1 MQPSRCVPASFLLV
15 PALGIPSLTKHWS
28 IPMSRTSNV
37 LAIVMAGGE
46 GSRLH
51 PLTAERC
58 KPAVPFNGKHR
69 IVDFVL
75 SNLVNSEI
83 YSIYLLV
90 QYKSQSLIEH
100 VRQSWTMA
108 RFIPQHFVTV
118 VPPQMRNGPEWFQ
131 GTADS
136 VYQNI
141 HLIESFQ
148 PDIVAVFGADHVYR
162 MDVRQMV
169 DFHVAS
175 KAHVSVATLPVPLS
189 QCSQFGI
196 VETDAHHRISQ
207 FVEKPASTRPMPGST
222 THTLASMGNYLFN
235 ADVLLDALRKA
246 HAEGH
251 SDFGRDILPT
261 MLKSHKLMAYDFHN
275 NAIPGIAAYE
285 EPGYWRDVGT
295 IDAYFE
301 AHFDTLG
308 ATPRFRMTNPQW
320 PIYASPDLAESAQ
333 IENGVL
339 HRSVV
344 GSGSV
349 VDGASLDHAMLRRSV
364 LVERGAHLEHCIV
377 MERSHIGSGA
387 RVRRA
392 IIDQDNDIP
401 PYESIGFDL
410 SADRQRFHVTP
421 SGIVVVPRNFFPVRS
436 GARAG
441 RVVPGRR
448 RGAEPAGFP
457 ANAAGHGLW
466 AAA

>member
-1 MQPSRCVPASFLLV
+1 
-15 PALGIPSLTKHWS
+15 
-28 IPMSRTSNV
+28 MSRTRNV

-100 VRQSWTMA
+100 VRSSWTMT
-108 RFIPQHFVTV
+108 RFISEHFVTV

-148 PDIVAVFGADHVYR
+148 PDIVAVFGADHIYR

-169 DFHVAS
+169 DFHRAS

-189 QCSQFGI
+189 MCHQFGI
-196 VETDAHHRISQ
+196 VETDAHHRIGN
-207 FVEKPASTRPMPGST
+207 FVEKPQTARSMPGST
-222 THTLASMGNYLFN
+222 THALASMGNYLFN

-246 HAEGH
+246 HAAGH
-251 SDFGRDILPT
+251 SDFGRDILPR
-261 MLKSHKLMAYDFHN
+261 MLRSHRLMAYDFHTN
-275 NAIPGIAAYE
+275 QIPGTAAYE
-285 EPGYWRDVGT
+285 EHAYWRDVGT
-295 IDAYFE
+295 IDAYFN

-308 ATPRFRMTNPQW
+308 AAPKFRMTNREW
-320 PIYASPDLAESAQ
+320 PIYASPDQAESAQ
-333 IENGVL
+333 VENGVL

-344 GSGSV
+344 GSGCI

-364 LVERGAHLEHCIV
+364 LVERDAQLEHCIV
-377 MERSHIGSGA
+377 MERSRIGQGA
-387 RVRRA
+387 RIRRA
-392 IIDQDNDIP
+392 IVDQDNDIP
-401 PYESIGFDL
+401 PYEEIGIDPV
-410 SADRQRFHVTP
+410 ADRRRFPVTD
-421 SGIVVVPRNFFPVRS
+421 SGIVVVPRMFFP
-436 GARAG
+436 ARTQ
-441 RVVPGRR
+441 R
-448 RGAEPAGFP
+448 PALALSP
-457 ANAAGHGLW
+457 ANGAAVRPADMGLTDSVYRV
-466 AAA
+466 AA

>member
-1 MQPSRCVPASFLLV
+1 
-15 PALGIPSLTKHWS
+15 
-28 IPMSRTSNV
+28 MSRTANV

-100 VRQSWTMA
+100 IRSSWTMT

-148 PDIVAVFGADHVYR
+148 PDIVAVFGADHIYR

-169 DFHVAS
+169 EFHRANQ
-175 KAHVSVATLPVPLS
+175 AHVSVATLPVPLS
-189 QCSQFGI
+189 QCNQFGI
-196 VETDAHHRISQ
+196 VEVDDQNHIVN
-207 FVEKPASTRPMPGST
+207 FVEKPKNTHPMPGST
-222 THTLASMGNYLFN
+222 THALASMGNYLFN
-235 ADVLLDALRKA
+235 ADVLLEALKKA
-246 HAEGH
+246 HATGH

-261 MLKSHKLMAYDFHN
+261 MLKSHRLMAYDFTTN
-275 NAIPGIAAYE
+275 EIPGTAPYE
-285 EPGYWRDVGT
+285 EHAYWRDVGT
-295 IDAYFE
+295 IDAYFD

-308 ATPRFRMTNPQW
+308 ATPRFRMTNRDW
-320 PIYASPDLAESAQ
+320 PIYASPDQAESAQ
-333 IENGVL
+333 IENGMIN
-339 HRSVV
+339 RSVV
-344 GSGSV
+344 GSGSI
-349 VDGASLDHAMLRRSV
+349 VDGATLDHAMLRRSV
-364 LVERGAHLEHCIV
+364 LVARDARLEHCIV
-377 MERSHIGSGA
+377 MERSRIGQGA
-387 RVRRA
+387 HVRRA

-401 PYESIGFDL
+401 PGERIGFDL
-410 SADRQRFHVTP
+410 EQDRKRFHVTE
-421 SGIVVVPRNFFPVRS
+421 SGIVVVPRQFFP
-436 GARAG
+436 ARGTTIVNNSLKVDRIRA
-441 RVVPGRR
+441 P
-448 RGAEPAGFP
+448 EPAAPFR
-457 ANAAGHGLW
+457 

>member
-1 MQPSRCVPASFLLV
+1 
-15 PALGIPSLTKHWS
+15 
-28 IPMSRTSNV
+28 MSRTRNV

-100 VRQSWTMA
+100 IRSSWTMT

-118 VPPQMRNGPEWFQ
+118 VPPQMNNGPEWFQ

-148 PDIVAVFGADHVYR
+148 PDIVAVFGADHIYR

-169 DFHVAS
+169 DFHRAS
-175 KAHVSVATLPVPLS
+175 NAHVSVATLPVPLA
-189 QCSQFGI
+189 QCNQFGI
-196 VETDAHHRISQ
+196 VEVDAHHRIAN
-207 FVEKPASTRPMPGST
+207 FVEKPKTVPRPMPGSS
-222 THTLASMGNYLFN
+222 THALASMGNYLFN
-235 ADVLLDALRKA
+235 ADVLLDALKKA
-246 HAEGH
+246 HATGH

-261 MLKSHKLMAYDFHN
+261 MLQSHRLMAYDFTAN
-275 NAIPGIAAYE
+275 EIPGTAPYE
-285 EPGYWRDVGT
+285 EHAYWRDVGT
-295 IDAYFE
+295 IDAYFD

-308 ATPRFRMTNPQW
+308 ATPRFRMTNREW
-320 PIYASPDLAESAQ
+320 PIYASPDQAESAQ
-333 IENGVL
+333 IENGVI

-344 GSGSV
+344 GSGSI

-364 LVERGAHLEHCIV
+364 LVERDARLEHCIV
-377 MERSHIGSGA
+377 MERSRIGQGA
-387 RVRRA
+387 QVRRA

-401 PYESIGFDL
+401 SGERIGFDE
-410 SADRQRFHVTP
+410 AEDRRRFHVTE
-421 SGIVVVPRNFFPVRS
+421 SGIVVVPRQFFPKRNALVSNTIKVDRVRQP
-436 GARAG
+436 
-441 RVVPGRR
+441 VP
-448 RGAEPAGFP
+448 
-457 ANAAGHGLW
+457 AALGSDFK